1 VKLLQSALMSGD
13 PDNRDAQNAFGGDAP
28 ASGADAF
35 GNSGFRPP
43 SSPPASP
50 PPVRPQSPSDPDAR
64 HGQFAPPEVPGG
76 APIAP
81 PPQYEVP
88 PPPPP
93 QQPPTGY
100 RGPQPTSTWG
110 SPNRVVD
117 PATTPG
123 HSSTWPPPDLGYKP
137 RNADGATASLVLGIL
152 SWVICPII
160 LSVVAIIL
168 ARQARNEID
177 NSPTPLGG
185 RDNASAGFWLGISS
199 LVVYALFVGYVI
211 IAGGN

>member
-1 VKLLQSALMSGD
+1 MSGD
-13 PDNRDAQNAFGGDAP
+13 PDNRDAENAFGGDAP

-43 SSPPASP
+43 TSPPASP
-50 PPVRPQSPSDPDAR
+50 PPVRPQPPSAAPDAR
-64 HGQFAPPEVPGG
+64 HGEFAPPEMPGG

-81 PPQYEVP
+81 PPQYQAP

-93 QQPPTGY
+93 QQPTGY
-100 RGPQPTSTWG
+100 RGPTPTSTWG
-110 SPNRVVD
+110 SPNRVD

-168 ARQARNEID
+168 SRQARNEID

-199 LVVYALFVGYVI
+199 LAVYALFVVYLI